1 MNNQNIRKITAHA
14 TLTPKQAMKLMQ
26 HIATYGAEAT
36 NLDIFIDIYSENDIN
51 LKISVNK
58 GYGVW
63 LDVFEFDAVTT
74 QNVQVA
80 S

>member
-36 NLDIFIDIYSENDIN
+36 NLDVFIDIYSDNDMN

-63 LDVFEFDAVTT
+63 LDVAEFDAVTT
-74 QNVQVA
+74 KDGKVA
-80 S
+80 